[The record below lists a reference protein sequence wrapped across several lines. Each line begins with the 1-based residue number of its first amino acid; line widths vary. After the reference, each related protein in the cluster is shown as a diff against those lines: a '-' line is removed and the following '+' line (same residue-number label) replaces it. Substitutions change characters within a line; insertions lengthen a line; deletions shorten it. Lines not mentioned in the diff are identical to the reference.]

1 MNAISTLALAAA
13 LLFFVRQCGKDDYG
27 NAPDCVITKIRE
39 ISKEDVW
46 NPPAK
51 IYSYVYEGKTVYF
64 IPQHCCDIP
73 SQLFDSDCNLICNP
87 DGGFTG
93 RGDGHCAD
101 FFATRTDEK
110 LLWED
115 TREK

>member
-1 MNAISTLALAAA
+1 MNTIATIALVAS
-13 LLFFVRQCGKDDYG
+13 LLFFVRQCGKDDVA
-27 NAPDCVITKIRE
+27 NAPDCVITKISE

-51 IYSYVYEGKTVYF
+51 IYSYVYEGQTVYF

-73 SQLFDSDCNLICNP
+73 SELFDSDCNLICNP
-87 DGGFTG
+87 DGGFSG
-93 RGDGHCAD
+93 RGDGKCAD

-115 TREK
+115 TRK